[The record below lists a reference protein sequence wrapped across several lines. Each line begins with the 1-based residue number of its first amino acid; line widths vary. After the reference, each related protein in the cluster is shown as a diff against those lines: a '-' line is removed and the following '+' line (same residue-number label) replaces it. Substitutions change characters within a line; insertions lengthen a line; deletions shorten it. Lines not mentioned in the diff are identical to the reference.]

1 MKYSVVV
8 TPTAEAN
15 LDEIFCFIALDNPVA
30 GRKFIESLR
39 TKMRTLAQMPRRC
52 PFAVEDG
59 LDGLEMRHLI
69 FGNYRIIFTID
80 PGQVTVLQVRHA
92 ARRPMAE
99 DR

>member
-1 MKYSVVV
+1 MKYRIVV

-15 LDEIFCFIALDNPVA
+15 LDETFRFIALDNPAA
-30 GRKFIESLR
+30 GRKFIASLR
-39 TKMRTLAQMPRRC
+39 AKIKTLAEMPSRC
-52 PFAVEDG
+52 PLAPEDG

-69 FGNYRIIFTID
+69 HGNYRIIFTID
-80 PGQVTVLQVRHA
+80 PGRVTVLQVRHG